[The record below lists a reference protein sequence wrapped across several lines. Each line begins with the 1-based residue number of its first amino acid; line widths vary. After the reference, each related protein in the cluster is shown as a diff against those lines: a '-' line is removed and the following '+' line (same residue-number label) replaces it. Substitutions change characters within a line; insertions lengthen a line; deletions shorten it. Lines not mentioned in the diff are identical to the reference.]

1 MRAFGDATSTSTET
15 GVTIFRLRSR
25 ATMSRKVYFSAG
37 KVETFQRGRQIFP
50 RVISPRRLRAPILA
64 KTNTPAPLK
73 RGGHYLSYL
82 GTMSGDFLGGGLV
95 FAIAATLWVV
105 YLIPTWLRRRTFDAT
120 ERNAVRMQQTIRAL
134 AETSVLPAEMRVEA
148 SARGVAEQK
157 RLLRDAENHA
167 RVQLRAATARAIG
180 YDDSGVRAKARRR
193 GQRLFVSAVLL
204 ASVIG
209 IATGTSFMLS
219 NQGWQLLALSCVA
232 FAVAIIC
239 QNELSGTVAVNAR
252 RQMATGLTSQA
263 FADHAPLAT
272 AVDSR
277 SWTPTALPRPMHL
290 SQGSIAAAVIAS
302 QAAAERLR
310 LSGAEAALVERLRAA
325 GNVTPAIRVSAPA
338 PTPVVGRFATMGVLG
353 DTGTH
358 TQTGHLDL
366 DAALRRRRAAG

>member
-1 MRAFGDATSTSTET
+1 
-15 GVTIFRLRSR
+15 
-25 ATMSRKVYFSAG
+25 
-37 KVETFQRGRQIFP
+37 
-50 RVISPRRLRAPILA
+50 
-64 KTNTPAPLK
+64 
-73 RGGHYLSYL
+73 
-82 GTMSGDFLGGGLV
+82 MSGDFLGGGLV
-95 FAIAATLWVV
+95 FAIAATLWIV

-180 YDDSGVRAKARRR
+180 YDDTGIRAKARRR
-193 GQRLFVSAVLL
+193 GQRLLVSTVLL

-209 IATGTSFMLS
+209 IATGTSFMLT

-232 FAVAIIC
+232 FAVAIIV
-239 QNELSGTVAVNAR
+239 QNELSATVAVNAR
-252 RQMATGLTSQA
+252 RMNATGLTSQA
-263 FADHAPLAT
+263 FADHAPVSAE
-272 AVDSR
+272 VDSR
-277 SWTPTALPRPMHL
+277 RWTPTALPRPMHL

-310 LSGAEAALVERLRAA
+310 LSGAESALIERLRTA
-325 GNVTPAIRVSAPA
+325 GGVSSTIRVSDSAARVGVSDIRPQVPVQVSAQVSAQVAPSGLQRGPQAAPESVRQA
-338 PTPVVGRFATMGVLG
+338 PTTSTLAGRFASMGIVN
-353 DTGTH
+353 DTDA
-358 TQTGHLDL
+358 GHIDL